1 MSEQPVGAE
10 IAGYRIES
18 VIGRGGMAVVYRA
31 EDTRLGRKV
40 ALKLLT
46 PSLSDQYQFQQRFIQ
61 ESRLAASL
69 DHPNIIPIYEAGNA
83 DGLLFIAMRY
93 VVGPDL
99 KVALT
104 GQTHLTPARTLR
116 LIEQIGDALDA
127 AHELGLV
134 HRDVKPGNVL
144 LTSFHEKTDHVYLT
158 DFGLTKRASSLTGG
172 LTGTGNFLGTIDY
185 VAPEQIA
192 GKPVDAR
199 TDIYALGCLL
209 FECLTG
215 QVPFHRDDDAATLWA
230 HLVDMPPPVAVAR
243 SDISPAVDAVIG
255 RAMAKAPE
263 DRYDSCQELT
273 RELRGALEVATP
285 VRGGRNTG
293 GVDTAP
299 PWGRADLEYDQET
312 RTPVEHPSFPPGSFP
327 PGPRPAGVQIPVD
340 ETAAPELE
348 AAGAQ
353 QWAEPEGA
361 PYGGVDE
368 LPFDDV
374 DDVGDVGGEGA
385 AGLAGEA
392 DPGMGHPRRSFLR
405 RGKWPILAVIAALVG
420 LAVAAA
426 VVLLPS
432 KAPPKLSAHYLSGQ
446 QFNGIAPRFAVDTPA
461 DWLALDDPIGVD
473 VALSPAGQTMAD
485 LFAPTGQGRS
495 WDPVRA
501 LLKADRSKA
510 TGAWIHAQQD
520 VPDRSSWQKLQ
531 SAVRDQLPATV
542 VFDGGYRAR
551 TVAGMAA
558 DEMDGRF
565 DDPDDASASLHFV
578 MDVVQYRTPALT
590 SSVWLVFFA
599 APDKL
604 SVQQPLFNRVRDSLT
619 FR

>member
-46 PSLSDQYQFQQRFIQ
+46 PSLSDQHQFQQRFIQ

-69 DHPNIIPIYEAGNA
+69 DHPNIIPIYQAGNA

-99 KVALT
+99 KAALSGDT
-104 GQTHLTPARTLR
+104 RLTPSRTLR

-144 LTSFHEKTDHVYLT
+144 LTSVHEKSDHVYLT

-192 GKPVDAR
+192 GKPVDAH
-199 TDIYALGCLL
+199 TDMYALGCLL

-230 HLVDMPPPVAVAR
+230 HLVDMPPPVTAAR
-243 SDISPAVDAVIG
+243 SDLSPAVDAVIG

-273 RELRGALEVATP
+273 RELKGALDVATP
-285 VRGGRNTG
+285 VRGGRTLG
-293 GVDTAP
+293 GVDTSP
-299 PWGRADLEYDQET
+299 PWRRADVEYDQET
-312 RTPVEHPSFPPGSFP
+312 RTPVELPSFR
-327 PGPRPAGVQIPVD
+327 PRPFPSGWRPSGVQIPVE
-340 ETAAPELE
+340 ETDAPELE
-348 AAGAQ
+348 AADAQ
-353 QWAEPEGA
+353 EYAEPEGQ
-361 PYGGVDE
+361 PYADLAEMPVA
-368 LPFDDV
+368 DDV
-374 DDVGDVGGEGA
+374 DGDGL
-385 AGLAGEA
+385 AGLAGGAE
-392 DPGMGHPRRSFLR
+392 PGMGQPRRSFLR
-405 RGKWPILAVIAALVG
+405 RRKWPLLAVTAALVG

-432 KAPPKLSAHYLSGQ
+432 KAPPKLSGHYRSNQ
-446 QFNGIAPRFAVDTPA
+446 QFNGVAPRFVVDTPS
-461 DWLALDDPIGVD
+461 DWLPVDDPIGVD
-473 VALSPAGQTMAD
+473 VALSPAGQTSAA
-485 LFAPTGQGRS
+485 LLALAGQGGS
-495 WDPVRA
+495 WDPVLA
-501 LLKADRSKA
+501 LLKTNRSKA

-531 SAVRDQLPATV
+531 TAVRDQLPTKV
-542 VFDGGYRAR
+542 LFDGGYRAR
-551 TVAGMAA
+551 TVGGMAA
-558 DEMDGRF
+558 DEMDGHF
-565 DDPDDASASLHFV
+565 EDPNDASASLRFV
-578 MDVVQYRTPALT
+578 IDVVQYRTPALT

-599 APDKL
+599 APDKF
-604 SVQQPLFNRVRDSLT
+604 SGQQSLFDRVRDSIT
-619 FR
+619 FL